1 MRINITVMNNIGF
14 IGTGVMGKPMA
25 MNILKKGYHLIVYA
39 RNREKAEDLI
49 EQGAVF
55 AESPKLLAEQCKT
68 IVLSLPFDPEIC
80 EVITGDKGLLKTAAE
95 GSLIIDTSTATPANA
110 VAMAEA
116 SGVRGVDYIDA
127 PVSGGVKGAIDG
139 SLTFIVGGSE
149 KAVMKAGPVF
159 GAMGKSVFRVGD
171 VGTGMTLK
179 ALNQIICALNTL
191 TICETVV
198 LGEKLGVS
206 AERFYE
212 VLSHCAANSYHL
224 QSKLPDFIIPKS
236 FDTGHRIEMMIKDLD
251 IALDIANQNNVDMK
265 FSRTGTDLYREGAEN
280 GYAGLDIS
288 SMSVYLSEK
297 SK

>member
-1 MRINITVMNNIGF
+1 MKIGF
-14 IGTGVMGKPMA
+14 VGLGIMGKSMSL
-25 MNILKKGYHLIVYA
+25 NLLKAGIDLTVWNRTKEKVTALQDQGANVADSLGTLAQNSDIIITIVNDTPDVEEIIFGRSGLITSLSPGKIIIDMSTISPDA
-39 RNREKAEDLI
+39 TERLANKLREKQI
-49 EQGAVF
+49 EM
-55 AESPKLLAEQCKT
+55 L
-68 IVLSLPFDPEIC
+68 
-80 EVITGDKGLLKTAAE
+80 
-95 GSLIIDTSTATPANA
+95 
-110 VAMAEA
+110 
-116 SGVRGVDYIDA
+116 DA

-179 ALNQIICALNTL
+179 ALNQIISALNTL

-280 GYAGLDIS
+280 GYAKLDIS
-288 SMSVYLSEK
+288 SMSVYLSGK